1 MITNLSPLSA
11 VADRV
16 QGRAAP
22 LNDGE
27 ESADLGAKVIRF
39 PGLEAGGYDHDF
51 HPVTQRTAVESSFQ
65 PKDWP
70 EGRLK
75 RRFKLAVYR
84 PERYPKRSDEMCDN
98 IIDAGFGSLPV
109 DFYPEAV

>member
-27 ESADLGAKVIRF
+27 ESADRGAKVIRF

-51 HPVTQRTAVESSFQ
+51 HPVMQRSEGESSFQ

-70 EGRLK
+70 ESRSK

-84 PERYPKRSDEMCDN
+84 PERYRKSSDEMSN
-98 IIDAGFGSLPV
+98 KIIDAGFGSLPF
-109 DFYPEAV
+109 DFFPEVV